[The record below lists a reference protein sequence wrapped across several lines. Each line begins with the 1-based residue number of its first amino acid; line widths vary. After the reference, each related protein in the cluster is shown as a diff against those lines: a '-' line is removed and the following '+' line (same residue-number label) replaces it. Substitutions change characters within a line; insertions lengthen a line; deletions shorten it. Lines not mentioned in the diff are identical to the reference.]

1 MPRSLPAP
9 DLERSNTPS
18 MTTPPTWPHTPVV
31 RPKDRKQ
38 RIESAATQAFALRGY
53 HQVSMSDVA
62 ASVGISAP
70 ALYRHFA
77 NKYDLFKHTAF
88 GIVDAVETAT
98 DDAAESAAVIGAPPA
113 EQSSAL
119 ISATLDSLIKRRGT
133 GEIIRWES
141 RYLEPAD
148 RASVDQRLAKVYG
161 RFSTVLKE
169 LRPNLRAE
177 DAALQS
183 RAAFAVLASV
193 SMHRTSISS
202 AAADYLRAAAQ
213 RAFEAELPEIESYVA
228 PAATGIPSTAK
239 REQIVARSI
248 ELFFARGYN
257 LVSIEEIGGAV
268 GITASGVYRHFESKS
283 GILAAACSRAAEY
296 LGQVTREVFAAVD
309 SHEAALDGLIDAYVE
324 AQLAHH
330 RLLQVYIA
338 ESTNLGDDERER
350 LIALQRDHVEEWAG
364 LLRAVKPQF
373 SASEARCVAH
383 AGFHVVDSLGRVLAW
398 QDTPSNRTRV
408 AHMLRAVLDV

>member
-1 MPRSLPAP
+1 
-9 DLERSNTPS
+9 
-18 MTTPPTWPHTPVV
+18 MTTSPTWPHSPVI

-88 GIVDAVETAT
+88 GIVDAVENAT
-98 DDAAESAAVIGAPPA
+98 DDVAETTVAAGVPPR
-113 EQSSAL
+113 EQTTSL
-119 ISATLDSLIKRRGT
+119 IHSTLDSLIQCRGT

-148 RASVDQRLAKVYG
+148 RASVDQRLTKVYD
-161 RFSTVLKE
+161 RFSSALKE
-169 LRPNLRAE
+169 LRPELSEE
-177 DAALQS
+177 DRALQS

-193 SMHRTSISS
+193 TMHRTSISS
-202 AAADYLRAAAQ
+202 ATAEYLRAASQ
-213 RAFEAELPEIESYVA
+213 RALDADLPAATAFTA

-296 LGQVTREVFAAVD
+296 LGQVTRDVFAAVD
-309 SHEAALDGLIDAYVE
+309 SNAQALDELIDAYVE

-330 RLLQVYIA
+330 KLLQVYIA
-338 ESTNLGDDERER
+338 ESTNLSDDERER
-350 LIALQRDHVEEWAG
+350 LLALQRDHIEEWAG

-408 AHMLRAVLDV
+408 AHLMRAVLGV

>member
-1 MPRSLPAP
+1 
-9 DLERSNTPS
+9 

-88 GIVDAVETAT
+88 GIVDAVESAT
-98 DDAAESAAVIGAPPA
+98 DEVAETSAAERATAA
-113 EQSSAL
+113 EQSTAL
-119 ISATLDSLIKRRGT
+119 IQATLDSLIKCRGT

-148 RASVDQRLAKVYG
+148 RASVDQRLAKVHG
-161 RFSTVLKE
+161 HFSTALKE
-169 LRPNLRAE
+169 LHPELSSE
-177 DAALQS
+177 DRALQS

-193 SMHRTSISS
+193 SMHRTSIS
-202 AAADYLRAAAQ
+202 AATADYLRAASQ
-213 RAFEAELPEIESYVA
+213 RALDATLPDIESYVA

-257 LVSIEEIGGAV
+257 LVSIEEIGGAI

-296 LGQVTREVFAAVD
+296 LGQVTRDVFAAVD
-309 SHEAALDGLIDAYVE
+309 SNEAALDGLIDAYVE

-330 RLLQVYIA
+330 KLLQVYIA
-338 ESTNLGDDERER
+338 ESTNLGDEERER
-350 LIALQRDHVEEWAG
+350 LLALQRDHIEEWAG

-398 QDTPSNRTRV
+398 QDTPSNRARV
-408 AHMLRAVLDV
+408 THMLRAVLGV

>member
-1 MPRSLPAP
+1 
-9 DLERSNTPS
+9 
-18 MTTPPTWPHTPVV
+18 MTTSPTWPHSPVI

-88 GIVDAVETAT
+88 GIVDAVENAT
-98 DDAAESAAVIGAPPA
+98 DDVAETTVAAGVPPR
-113 EQSSAL
+113 EQTTSL
-119 ISATLDSLIKRRGT
+119 IHSTLDSLIQCRGT

-148 RASVDQRLAKVYG
+148 RASVDQRLTKVYD
-161 RFSTVLKE
+161 RFSSALEE
-169 LRPNLRAE
+169 LRPELSEE
-177 DAALQS
+177 DRALQS

-193 SMHRTSISS
+193 TMHRTSISS
-202 AAADYLRAAAQ
+202 ATAEYLRAASQ
-213 RAFEAELPEIESYVA
+213 RALDADLPAATAFTA

-296 LGQVTREVFAAVD
+296 LGQVTRDVFAAVD
-309 SHEAALDGLIDAYVE
+309 SNAQALDELIDAYVE

-330 RLLQVYIA
+330 KLLQVYIA
-338 ESTNLGDDERER
+338 ESTNLSDDERER
-350 LIALQRDHVEEWAG
+350 LLALQRDHIEEWAG

-408 AHMLRAVLDV
+408 AHLMRDVLGV

>member
-1 MPRSLPAP
+1 
-9 DLERSNTPS
+9 

-113 EQSSAL
+113 QQSAAL
-119 ISATLDSLIKRRGT
+119 IGATLDSLIKRRGT

-161 RFSTVLKE
+161 RFSTVLKQ
-169 LRPNLRAE
+169 LRPNLRSD

-213 RAFEAELPEIESYVA
+213 RAFDAELPETESYVA

-309 SHEAALDGLIDAYVE
+309 NHEAALDGLIDAYVE

>member
-1 MPRSLPAP
+1 
-9 DLERSNTPS
+9 

-88 GIVDAVETAT
+88 GIVDAVETASDHVAAT
-98 DDAAESAAVIGAPPA
+98 SAAENAPA
-113 EQSSAL
+113 SEQSSAL
-119 ISATLDSLIKRRGT
+119 IQATLDSLIKCRGT

-161 RFSTVLKE
+161 RFSAVLKE
-169 LRPNLRAE
+169 LHPELSSE
-177 DAALQS
+177 DRALQS

-193 SMHRTSISS
+193 SMHRTSIS
-202 AAADYLRAAAQ
+202 AATADYLRAASQ
-213 RAFEAELPEIESYVA
+213 RALDVTLPEAEAYVA

-296 LGQVTREVFAAVD
+296 LGQVTRDVFAAVD
-309 SHEAALDGLIDAYVE
+309 SNEAALDGLIDAYVE

-330 RLLQVYIA
+330 KLLQVYIA
-338 ESTNLGDDERER
+338 ESTNLGDEERER
-350 LIALQRDHVEEWAG
+350 LLSLQRDHIEEWAG

-398 QDTPSNRTRV
+398 QDTPSNRARV
-408 AHMLRAVLDV
+408 AHVLRAVLGV

>member
-1 MPRSLPAP
+1 
-9 DLERSNTPS
+9 

-88 GIVDAVETAT
+88 GIVDAVESAT
-98 DDAAESAAVIGAPPA
+98 DEVAETSAAERATAA
-113 EQSSAL
+113 EQSTAL
-119 ISATLDSLIKRRGT
+119 IQATLDNLIKCRGT

-148 RASVDQRLAKVYG
+148 RASVDQRLAKVHG
-161 RFSTVLKE
+161 HFSTALKE
-169 LRPNLRAE
+169 LHPELSSE
-177 DAALQS
+177 DRALQS

-193 SMHRTSISS
+193 SMHRTSIS
-202 AAADYLRAAAQ
+202 AATADYLRAASQ
-213 RAFEAELPEIESYVA
+213 RALDATLPDIESYVA

-257 LVSIEEIGGAV
+257 LVSIEEIGGAI

-296 LGQVTREVFAAVD
+296 LGQVTRDVFAAVD
-309 SHEAALDGLIDAYVE
+309 SNEAALDGLIDAYVE

-330 RLLQVYIA
+330 KLLQVYIA
-338 ESTNLGDDERER
+338 ESTNLGDEERER
-350 LIALQRDHVEEWAG
+350 LLALQRDHIEEWAG

-398 QDTPSNRTRV
+398 QDTPSNRARV
-408 AHMLRAVLDV
+408 THMLRAVLGV

>member
-1 MPRSLPAP
+1 
-9 DLERSNTPS
+9 

-98 DDAAESAAVIGAPPA
+98 DDAAESAAVTSAPPA
-113 EQSSAL
+113 EQSAAL
-119 ISATLDSLIKRRGT
+119 IGATLESLIKCRGT

-169 LRPNLRAE
+169 LRPNLRSE

-202 AAADYLRAAAQ
+202 AAADYLRGAAQ
-213 RAFEAELPEIESYVA
+213 RAFDAELPEVESYVA

-309 SHEAALDGLIDAYVE
+309 SHEDALDGLIDAYVE

-338 ESTNLGDDERER
+338 ESTNLGDEERER

>member
-1 MPRSLPAP
+1 
-9 DLERSNTPS
+9 
-18 MTTPPTWPHTPVV
+18 MTTPPTWPHTPTI

-88 GIVDAVETAT
+88 GIVDAVEGAT
-98 DDAAESAAVIGAPPA
+98 DDVTETTVAAGAPA
-113 EQSSAL
+113 EERAAAL
-119 ISATLDSLIKRRGT
+119 IHATLDSLIKCRGT

-161 RFSTVLKE
+161 RFSSVLKE
-169 LRPNLRAE
+169 LRPGLSSE
-177 DAALQS
+177 DRALQS

-193 SMHRTSISS
+193 SMHRTSIS
-202 AAADYLRAAAQ
+202 AATSEYLRTASQ
-213 RAFEAELPEIESYVA
+213 RALEADLPETEAYVA

-239 REQIVARSI
+239 REQIVAHSI
-248 ELFFARGYN
+248 DLFFARGYN

-296 LGQVTREVFAAVD
+296 LGQVTRDVFAAVD
-309 SHEAALDGLIDAYVE
+309 SNDAALDGLIDAYVE

-330 RLLQVYIA
+330 KLLQVYIA
-338 ESTNLGDDERER
+338 ESTNLSDEERER
-350 LIALQRDHVEEWAG
+350 LLALQRDHIEEWAG

-373 SASEARCVAH
+373 SASEARCIAH

-398 QDTPSNRTRV
+398 QDTPSNRARV
-408 AHMLRAVLDV
+408 AHMLRAVLGV

>member
-1 MPRSLPAP
+1 
-9 DLERSNTPS
+9 
-18 MTTPPTWPHTPVV
+18 MTTPPTWPHTPVI

-88 GIVDAVETAT
+88 GIVDAVEGAT
-98 DDAAESAAVIGAPPA
+98 DQVAETSRAENAPAA
-113 EQSSAL
+113 EQSAAL
-119 ISATLDSLIKRRGT
+119 IHATLDSLIKCRGT

-141 RYLEPAD
+141 RYLEPSD

-161 RFSTVLKE
+161 HFSTVLKE
-169 LRPNLRAE
+169 LRPELSAE
-177 DAALQS
+177 DCALQS

-193 SMHRTSISS
+193 SMHRTSIS
-202 AAADYLRAAAQ
+202 AATADYLRAASQ
-213 RAFEAELPEIESYVA
+213 RALDVDLPEVEAYVA

-296 LGQVTREVFAAVD
+296 LGQVTRDVFAAVN
-309 SHEAALDGLIDAYVE
+309 SNEAALDGLIDAYVE

-330 RLLQVYIA
+330 KLLQVYIA
-338 ESTNLGDDERER
+338 ESTNLSDEERER
-350 LIALQRDHVEEWAG
+350 LLSLQRDHIEEWAG

-398 QDTPSNRTRV
+398 QDTPSNRARV
-408 AHMLRAVLDV
+408 AHMLRAVLGV